1 MAREEAPKT
10 PPLPHAFLLD
20 GRQKAEITG
29 VRQVVT
35 FDENSVALKTDFGEL
50 LLSGERLHV
59 TRLMLEEGKLALEGR
74 VDALEYRERARGR
87 GLFKRP

>member
-1 MAREEAPKT
+1 MAREEAQRT
-10 PPLPHAFLLD
+10 PPLPHTFLLD

-35 FDENSVALKTDFGEL
+35 FDENSVALKTDLGEL

-74 VDALEYRERARGR
+74 VDALEYREHARGR
-87 GLFKRP
+87 GLFKKP